1 MVDYGIVVKFVLILQ
16 LVSLMMTLKR
26 RGVGYSDE
34 KDEKDENKNQW

>member
-16 LVSLMMTLKR
+16 LVSLMMMLKR

-34 KDEKDENKNQW
+34 KDENNN

>member
-26 RGVGYSDE
+26 SGVGYSDE
-34 KDEKDENKNQW
+34 KDENNN